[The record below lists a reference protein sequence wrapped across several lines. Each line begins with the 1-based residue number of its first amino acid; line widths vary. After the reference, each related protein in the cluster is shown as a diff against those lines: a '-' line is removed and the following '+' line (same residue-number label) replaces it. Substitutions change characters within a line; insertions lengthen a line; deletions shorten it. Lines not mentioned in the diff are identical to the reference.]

1 MHFTFATPPRIVCG
15 LGAIATLAQLAPA
28 LLGPRILV
36 VTDKGV
42 RACGILDRL
51 EQTLRQTSV
60 TWEVFDTVVADPPDH
75 VVLAAAEQA
84 RAFGTT
90 GVIGLGGGSPMDT
103 AKLVALLAA
112 SPGAVLAQAYG
123 VNQVQGGRLPL
134 ALVPTTAGT
143 GSEVTPIAI
152 VTVGGEEKKGVV
164 SPVLVPDLAVLD
176 AELTLALPAAV
187 TAATRIDAMVHAIEA
202 YTSTSANNN
211 PISRTLAREALR
223 MLGTALER
231 CVSHGD
237 DRVAREQALLGACM
251 AGQAF
256 ANSPVA
262 AVHALAYP
270 LGARFHLSHGLSNA
284 LMLPSVMRF
293 NLQASATAYAQ
304 LLPFAFPEASQQGDA
319 ETQAHT
325 FVAELEAL
333 IERIGLPRRLRDVGI
348 DEGQIP
354 NLAADAM
361 QQTRLLVNNPRALG
375 LDDARDIY
383 RRAW

>member
-143 GSEVTPIAI
+143 GS
-152 VTVGGEEKKGVV
+152 
-164 SPVLVPDLAVLD
+164 
-176 AELTLALPAAV
+176 
-187 TAATRIDAMVHAIEA
+187 
-202 YTSTSANNN
+202 
-211 PISRTLAREALR
+211 
-223 MLGTALER
+223 
-231 CVSHGD
+231 
-237 DRVAREQALLGACM
+237 
-251 AGQAF
+251 
-256 ANSPVA
+256 
-262 AVHALAYP
+262 
-270 LGARFHLSHGLSNA
+270 
-284 LMLPSVMRF
+284 
-293 NLQASATAYAQ
+293 
-304 LLPFAFPEASQQGDA
+304 
-319 ETQAHT
+319 
-325 FVAELEAL
+325 
-333 IERIGLPRRLRDVGI
+333 
-348 DEGQIP
+348 
-354 NLAADAM
+354 
-361 QQTRLLVNNPRALG
+361 
-375 LDDARDIY
+375 
-383 RRAW
+383 